1 MLSSVWGSPVNSTTL
16 GCFDII
22 LAATRSILVT
32 IFSITIQCLEGLL
45 RHAHSNWDCHFHA
58 MQLTN
63 HYQAGSSQDLH
74 LPTGFMQTLTLFHY
88 DQVQDTQ
95 VCINDAAADR
105 LAFSL
110 AGSPGAVAGMA
121 LAEQQAD
128 TAVSQDTL
136 LHGEALLVVATAYP
150 DNITLQK
157 QKRF

>member
-1 MLSSVWGSPVNSTTL
+1 MLTQTGTAIFMPHNLPTT
-16 GCFDII
+16 
-22 LAATRSILVT
+22 TK
-32 IFSITIQCLEGLL
+32 
-45 RHAHSNWDCHFHA
+45 
-58 MQLTN
+58 
-63 HYQAGSSQDLH
+63 QAPSRDLH

-105 LAFSL
+105 LALSL

-136 LHGEALLVVATAYP
+136 LHGEALLVIATTYP
-150 DNITLQK
+150 DNITLKNRNASELVMCLSPPEVVDTSADCISMMQRKSPSLQTSLVNTFGTLQK
-157 QKRF
+157 FY